1 MANLELNKRLVKD
14 VQKSLGFVSNDI
26 DGIVG
31 PKTRSA
37 IASYQTRN
45 NLVVTGIINQ
55 ELIESLGC
63 IDTDKSNSVYT
74 INGIKFENHF
84 LDKDEYIDTEINKN
98 DYLFLHHTAGWNNP
112 FKTID
117 DWNKDDRGK
126 IGTEFVIGGQNIK
139 TGDNSYDGR
148 IVKAFPDGC
157 NAYHLGSTGSQYM
170 NIHSVGI
177 EVCNFGFIKDGK
189 TYVGTPALEEQIITL
204 NQAFRGYTQWHKYS
218 YKQLENLRYLILY
231 IANRDN
237 INVHEGVYQ
246 WIKKGVD
253 NAFAFHK
260 EAYDGKIKGLLLH
273 CNVNKEKFDMFPQQE
288 LIDMILTL

>member
-98 DYLFLHHTAGWNNP
+98 DYLFFHPFNN
-112 FKTID
+112 
-117 DWNKDDRGK
+117 
-126 IGTEFVIGGQNIK
+126 
-139 TGDNSYDGR
+139 
-148 IVKAFPDGC
+148 
-157 NAYHLGSTGSQYM
+157 QY
-170 NIHSVGI
+170 
-177 EVCNFGFIKDGK
+177 K
-189 TYVGTPALEEQIITL
+189 L
-204 NQAFRGYTQWHKYS
+204 
-218 YKQLENLRYLILY
+218 
-231 IANRDN
+231 
-237 INVHEGVYQ
+237 
-246 WIKKGVD
+246 
-253 NAFAFHK
+253 
-260 EAYDGKIKGLLLH
+260 
-273 CNVNKEKFDMFPQQE
+273 
-288 LIDMILTL
+288 